1 MKQINIE
8 VMGRNLSLTAP
19 ASEES
24 SLRQAVALLNDKIT
38 TVVAQKTVLETDK
51 IIILAALNIIHDF
64 LRMKDENGL
73 DLTIFES
80 KIEDM
85 LLLCKKA
92 MQI

>member
-8 VMGRNLSLTAP
+8 VMGRDLSLTAP